1 MSQPEPP
8 GPSPADRAQAK
19 AEVFASLGAERAEAG
34 HPVGPR
40 LVAPA
45 KPAPPAP
52 PPPALSFEVW
62 AELSVRFPG
71 PPQAVLVRE
80 LFARGLTLDVW
91 RHFDD
96 EYHRA
101 LSDDRRAGRKE
112 LSAVYEAKYK
122 EEQAHHTGA
131 PALPADEI
139 APDALRGTAGL
150 RDLPGTMM
158 EEMGR
163 TPFVPPAPE
172 AAASGKRPAK
182 TAVSKV
188 VASSLGQTMPLDADV
203 VQRPTPSLPFVGG
216 NGSDGVLP
224 VRELTA
230 HQWVGLQV
238 ELMLQVAPREETLRR
253 YWVPTEAV
261 YRAIEEGW
269 GRPSRRAELERAL
282 GAFGSSLRGELFG

>member
-101 LSDDRRAGRKE
+101 LSDDRRASPSRPPE
-112 LSAVYEAKYK
+112 R
-122 EEQAHHTGA
+122 
-131 PALPADEI
+131 P
-139 APDALRGTAGL
+139 
-150 RDLPGTMM
+150 
-158 EEMGR
+158 
-163 TPFVPPAPE
+163 PPAMAPP
-172 AAASGKRPAK
+172 GPP
-182 TAVSKV
+182 
-188 VASSLGQTMPLDADV
+188 GP
-203 VQRPTPSLPFVGG
+203 
-216 NGSDGVLP
+216 N
-224 VRELTA
+224 
-230 HQWVGLQV
+230 
-238 ELMLQVAPREETLRR
+238 PRET
-253 YWVPTEAV
+253 PA
-261 YRAIEEGW
+261 
-269 GRPSRRAELERAL
+269 
-282 GAFGSSLRGELFG
+282 